1 MIRPRRVLGNLFSG
15 SRAAAHGSLRF
26 PFSHRRSDP
35 WATARFAVDSPLEE
49 SGFELSVPSLKAV
62 LKQDRSPL
70 CNARR
75 FGAGTGTE
83 TSKSE

>member
-1 MIRPRRVLGNLFSG
+1 MERDPDGTDAGGLERSLSVTGNFGAGSG
-15 SRAAAHGSLRF
+15 SGALMKGS
-26 PFSHRRSDP
+26 
-35 WATARFAVDSPLEE
+35 RFAADSMLEE
-49 SGFELSVPSLKAV
+49 RGFELSVPSHKAV